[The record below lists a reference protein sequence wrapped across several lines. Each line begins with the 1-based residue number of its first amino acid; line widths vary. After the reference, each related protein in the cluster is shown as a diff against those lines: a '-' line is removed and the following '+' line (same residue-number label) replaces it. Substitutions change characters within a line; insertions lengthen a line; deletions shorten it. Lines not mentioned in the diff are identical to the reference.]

1 MIKLTEINVLY
12 FYCLMALFYM
22 CSVGDQLLLDD
33 SDVCHVGA
41 SQFQPIYLSSQ
52 LHSTHTQSSVVSV
65 LMNNNAQVNL

>member
-1 MIKLTEINVLY
+1 
-12 FYCLMALFYM
+12 M